1 MGFKIRG
8 YPMFQKTNQLSFIL
22 TLSIGLICLS
32 SGCGSEETVAPQK
45 KVNKE
50 VKNKAAS
57 VPKSRKK
64 IAKAKKK
71 KRKPVI
77 NANPEDLFAETD
89 PVPNF
94 QIIESTL
101 IDENTFEVSLPPD
114 EYGLASFKVL
124 DQRKRGRSPSRSNQ
138 KIPEGFSALPEF
150 GYAEDGMPLR
160 IFCELDESEMAYI
173 PSSVA
178 VVGSKNGPAET
189 TPELAIELD
198 SFYIDVTEVTV
209 EQFLRFLKESRKT
222 ASKVKEEQANLGS
235 PSDHPILGV
244 RWYEARKYSL
254 WAGKKLPSEAEW
266 ERAARSSEGFNYVWG
281 NGRPTWSQPRVPGQ
295 IDPVQSFPTDLT
307 EEGVYDL
314 AGNAMEWCQDNY
326 RSDAFSK
333 ASTKAAGTVLKN
345 WLGPKKAEEKGFYV
359 IKGNGSHWESWSRT
373 KGSRA
378 ERLPLVGFRSVLR
391 LEKVKEEVKEE
402 DSET

>member
-1 MGFKIRG
+1 
-8 YPMFQKTNQLSFIL
+8 MFPKTNRLSFVL
-22 TLSIGLICLS
+22 TVSIGLICFS

-57 VPKSRKK
+57 APKSRKK
-64 IAKAKKK
+64 ITKEKKK
-71 KRKPVI
+71 KRKPAI
-77 NANPEDLFAETD
+77 NANPEDLFTETE
-89 PVPNF
+89 PIPNF

-101 IDENTFEVSLPPD
+101 DDNNTFEISLPPD

-124 DQRKRGRSPSRSNQ
+124 NQRKDLRSHTRSKQ
-138 KIPEGFSALPEF
+138 KLPEGFSALPEF

-160 IFCELDESEMAYI
+160 IICEMDESEMAYI
-173 PSSVA
+173 PTGVA
-178 VVGSKNGPAET
+178 VVGSENGPPET

-209 EQFLRFLKESRKT
+209 EQFLRFLKESKKT
-222 ASKVKEEQANLGS
+222 GSKVKAEQANLGS
-235 PSDHPILGV
+235 PADHPILGA

-254 WAGKKLPSEAEW
+254 WVGKQLPSEAEW
-266 ERAARSSEGFNYVWG
+266 ERAARGTEGFKYVWG

-295 IDPVQSFPTDLT
+295 IDPVQSFPTDQT
-307 EEGVYDL
+307 EEGVYDM

-326 RSDAFSK
+326 RSDAFSQ

-345 WLGPKKAEEKGFYV
+345 WHGPKKPEEKGFHV

-373 KGSRA
+373 KGSRKV
-378 ERLPLVGFRSVLR
+378 RLPLIGFRSVLR
-391 LEKVKEEVKEE
+391 LEKTEK
-402 DSET
+402 DDAET